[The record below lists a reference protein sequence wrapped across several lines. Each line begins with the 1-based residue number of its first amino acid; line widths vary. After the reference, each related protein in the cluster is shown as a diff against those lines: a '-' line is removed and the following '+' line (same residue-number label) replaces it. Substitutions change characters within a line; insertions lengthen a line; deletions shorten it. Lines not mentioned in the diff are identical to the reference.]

1 MPSIHRNL
9 DYPDNQRGWVLVV
22 GLVILVML
30 TILSMAL
37 MKTTRL
43 EEKMAGATRDMN
55 LSFQAAETALRG
67 AENFIEAQTEESI
80 FDASTNEIYS
90 QTDDEPE
97 NIFTEVWDDENSKAM
112 FTDEDEALQGVTLSP
127 RYMIKKLKKIGSNL
141 TITGYGDDDAPRP
154 TVFRVTVRGT
164 GGTNNRATLLR
175 SHYSKVF

>member
-43 EEKMAGATRDMN
+43 EEKMAGATRDVN
-55 LSFQAAETALRG
+55 LSFQAAETALRV
-67 AENFIEAQTEESI
+67 AENFIESQTAESI
-80 FDASTNEIYS
+80 FDTTEEGVYD
-90 QTDDEPE
+90 QETDEPA
-97 NIFTEVWDDENSKAM
+97 NPFTSNWDDTNSKAIAG
-112 FTDEDEALQGVTLSP
+112 ALEGVTSSP
-127 RYMIKKLKKIGSNL
+127 RYMIKKLKKMGGSNL
-141 TITGYGDDDAPRP
+141 TITGYGDDDDTPRP

>member
-1 MPSIHRNL
+1 MPSIQGDLNH
-9 DYPDNQRGWVLVV
+9 PDNQRGWVLVV

-37 MKTTRL
+37 MKTARL

-55 LSFQAAETALRG
+55 LSFQAAETALRA
-67 AENFIEAQTEESI
+67 AESFIEAQTLESI
-80 FDASTNEIYS
+80 FDTTGEGVYNQE
-90 QTDDEPE
+90 TDEHANP
-97 NIFTEVWDDENSKAM
+97 FTSNWDDTDSKAIAG
-112 FTDEDEALQGVTLSP
+112 ALEGVTSSP
-127 RYMIKKLKKIGSNL
+127 RYMIKKLKKIGESNL

-164 GGTNNRATLLR
+164 GGTNDRATLLR